1 MSYAARGSTM
11 GEAVPVETVGQVTM
25 RIKRQVE
32 AGFGRVAVEG
42 ELSGCKPHR
51 SGHLYTKL
59 KDEQFDCSLNATIWK
74 SNLARVRFRLEDGL
88 KVIAYGKIELYPPTG
103 TYSLIVDRIEP
114 VGQGSLD
121 LAFRQICDRLRVEGL
136 FEEARKRPLP
146 RIPGRVAVI
155 TSASGAALRDFWRVA
170 RERWPLAEILVIDTP
185 VQGDSASGKLTEA
198 MRLTRGIA
206 DLSVVVITRG
216 GGSREDLWC
225 FNDENLARAIAASPV
240 PVVSAVGHE
249 VDTSVSDL
257 VADLR
262 AATPTHAATM
272 IFPNR
277 DEVQATLASLR
288 TRAEAAVS
296 LQLHRTERAIEQAD
310 RRLIA
315 AGSRIA
321 DRAKND
327 VSRAEMRLKT
337 AVVKKLAKCNADFE
351 RQIAVLD
358 SLSPLKVLARGYSVT
373 VRADDG
379 KVIRSISEIT
389 PGMTILSELPDG
401 RVRSVAERIEM
412 RQSQGNTRTEA
423 D

>member
-1 MSYAARGSTM
+1 MSYATRGSTIR
-11 GEAVPVETVGQVTM
+11 EAVPVETVGQVTL
-25 RIKRQVE
+25 RIKRQLE
-32 AGFGRVAVEG
+32 AGFARVAVEG

-59 KDEQFDCSLNATIWK
+59 KDEDFDCSLNATIWK
-74 SNLARVRFRLEDGL
+74 SNLARVKFRLEDGL

-121 LAFRQICDRLRVEGL
+121 LAFRQICDRLRGEGL
-136 FEEARKRPLP
+136 FDEARKRPLP

-155 TSASGAALRDFWRVA
+155 SSASGAALRDFWRVA
-170 RERWPLAEILVIDTP
+170 RDRWPLAEILVIDTP
-185 VQGDSASGKLTEA
+185 VQGDTAGAKLTDA
-198 MRLTRGIA
+198 MRLARGIA
-206 DLSVVVITRG
+206 GLSVIVITRG

-277 DEVQATLASLR
+277 DEIQATLESLR
-288 TRAEAAVS
+288 TRAKSAVS
-296 LQLHRTERAIEQAD
+296 QQLHRTERALEQAD

-327 VSRAEMRLKT
+327 VSRAEMRLKN
-337 AVVKKLAKCNADFE
+337 AVVRKLAKCNADFE
-351 RQIAVLD
+351 RQIAVLE

-373 VRADDG
+373 VQGTDG
-379 KVIRSISEIT
+379 SVIRGIGQIE
-389 PGMTILSELPDG
+389 PGSQIWTELPDG
-401 RVRSVAERIEM
+401 RLRSTVEAKEP
-412 RQSQGNTRTEA
+412 RTG
-423 D
+423 

>member
-1 MSYAARGSTM
+1 MSYATRGSTIR
-11 GEAVPVETVGQVTM
+11 ETVPVETVGQVTM
-25 RIKRQVE
+25 RIKRQLE

-59 KDEQFDCSLNATIWK
+59 KDEQFECSLNATIWK
-74 SNLARVRFRLEDGL
+74 SNLARVRFQLEDGL

-121 LAFRQICDRLRVEGL
+121 LAFRQICDRLRAEGL

-155 TSASGAALRDFWRVA
+155 SSASGAALRDFWRVA
-170 RERWPLAEILVIDTP
+170 RDRWPLADILVIDTP
-185 VQGDSASGKLTEA
+185 VQGDSAGGKLTEA
-198 MRLTRGIA
+198 MRLARGIA
-206 DLSVVVITRG
+206 GLSVIVITRG

-225 FNDENLARAIAASPV
+225 FNDEHLARAIAASPV

-257 VADLR
+257 VADVR

-277 DEVQATLASLR
+277 DEVDATLESLR
-288 TRAEAAVS
+288 SRAEAAVS
-296 LQLHRTERAIEQAD
+296 LQLHRVERAIDQVD

-315 AGSRIA
+315 AGSKIA

-327 VSRAEMRLKT
+327 VARAEMRLKN
-337 AVVKKLAKCNADFE
+337 AVVKKLARSNADFE
-351 RQIAVLD
+351 RQIAVLE

-373 VRADDG
+373 IQDSDG
-379 KVIRSISEIT
+379 SVIRSVGQIE
-389 PGMTILSELPDG
+389 PGSQIWTELPDG
-401 RVRSVAERIEM
+401 RLRSTVEIKEPRN
-412 RQSQGNTRTEA
+412 G
-423 D
+423 